1 MKLALVISSLG
12 GGGAERVM
20 SVLAKAWADE
30 GNEVTLITLA
40 SHSEDRYPL
49 DPAVRRVALDVTG
62 NSPNSLHA
70 FRNNLVR
77 IRALRRA
84 IRACGADVVISF
96 VTRTNVLSL
105 LATTGLRVPV
115 VVSERTFLGARW
127 VQGVWYALY
136 RLLYRRAA
144 AVVVQTHRCATEMES
159 LLHCKTRVIPNA
171 VQPDSESVS
180 SRNEWLAQSTAPPG
194 HDGRRTLLA
203 VGRLSQEKGF
213 DLLIDAF
220 ARIAGRHPE
229 WDLKILGDGLLRNEL
244 TQAIATSGIADR
256 IAMPG
261 FDRHVREA
269 MRRADLFVLSSRFE
283 GFPNVL
289 LEAMSEGRACVS
301 FDCNTG
307 PRELIAHGE
316 NGWLVPTEDVAA
328 LAAALDSLMD
338 DDDLRTRLG
347 MRAHEVRALYSL
359 PKIVDQWNALLASLV
374 TRTNGMRAAEE
385 NA

>member
-20 SVLAKAWADE
+20 STLAKAWADE

-40 SHSEDRYPL
+40 SRQEDRYPL
-49 DPAVRRVALDVTG
+49 DPAVRRVALDVAG
-62 NSPNSLHA
+62 NSANSLRA

-84 IRACGADVVISF
+84 IRTCGADVVISF

-105 LATTGLRVPV
+105 LATIGLHVPV

-127 VQGVWYALY
+127 VHGIWYALY

-144 AVVVQTHRCATEMES
+144 TVVVQTHRCAAEMES
-159 LLHCKTRVIPNA
+159 VLHCKARVIPNA
-171 VQPDSESVS
+171 VQPDAASTS
-180 SRNEWLAQSTAPPG
+180 SHHEWPAPPAPRG
-194 HDGRRTLLA
+194 RDGRRTLLA
-203 VGRLSQEKGF
+203 VGRLSREKGF

-220 ARIAGRHPE
+220 SRVARRHPD
-229 WDLKILGDGLLRNEL
+229 WDLKILGDGLLRDEL
-244 TQAIATSGIADR
+244 TQAIAASGCADR

-269 MRRADLFVLSSRFE
+269 MRQADLFVLSSRFE

-289 LEAMSEGRACVS
+289 LEAMSEGRACAS

-307 PRELIAHGE
+307 PRELICHGE
-316 NGWLVPTEDVAA
+316 NGWLVPAEDVQA
-328 LAAALDSLMD
+328 LAAALDVLMGD
-338 DDDLRTRLG
+338 GGLRARLG
-347 MRAHEVRALYSL
+347 MRAREVRTLYSL
-359 PKIVDQWNALLASLV
+359 PKVVAQWNALLASLAPHA
-374 TRTNGMRAAEE
+374 RGMRAAGE